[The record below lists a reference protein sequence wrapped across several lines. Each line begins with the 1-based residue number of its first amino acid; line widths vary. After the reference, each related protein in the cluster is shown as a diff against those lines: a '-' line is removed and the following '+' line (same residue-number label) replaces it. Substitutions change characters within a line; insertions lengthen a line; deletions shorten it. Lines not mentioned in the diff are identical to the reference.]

1 MLNQRLRHTFGSLI
15 LLAAPL
21 LAVAADPAPTPI
33 GAPLPT
39 ITAPVAPPLTAVRVP
54 GNADGSCP
62 ATAPIKV
69 SKSGIYHLPTGDPN
83 YAATK
88 AKTCFATPQAAE
100 QAGYRAPRK

>member
-1 MLNQRLRHTFGSLI
+1 MFNSRLRHTLGSLL

-21 LAVAADPAPTPI
+21 LAVATDPVSPPTGTP
-33 GAPLPT
+33 P
-39 ITAPVAPPLTAVRVP
+39 PVVSPPTAVRIP

-69 SKSGIYHLPTGDPN
+69 GKSGIYHLASDPN

-88 AKTCFATPQAAE
+88 AKACFATPQAAE